1 MSLSQSHNALG
12 GRDCGVAFGR
22 STLGLSASGA
32 LALNVQRPAIVVRFG
47 GEQRRDF
54 RVLRALSGFSD
65 RERERWRMN
74 GERERERTDKTD
86 KNRKKDRE
94 QTNKSAGR
102 LNLCVFCVHAGVC
115 ECVSP

>member
-1 MSLSQSHNALG
+1 MWRGVWTFDTGLISVWGPRSERSKARHCCEIW
-12 GRDCGVAFGR
+12 GRTEERF
-22 STLGLSASGA
+22 SG
-32 LALNVQRPAIVVRFG
+32 
-47 GEQRRDF
+47 
-54 RVLRALSGFSD
+54 VLRALSGFGD
-65 RERERWRMN
+65 GERERERWRMN